1 MMLDHPTA
9 DEIYDYLHSNYPS
22 ISKATVY
29 RILSRMTD
37 EGEILRLHIPGG
49 PDKFDTTVSE
59 HHHIKCTSCGK
70 LCDIDFPELHSICS
84 KIENTCGFSVTG
96 CSLFFD
102 GVCPECVK
110 KESNY

>member
-29 RILSRMTD
+29 RILSRMAD

-59 HHHIKCTSCGK
+59 HPHIKCTFCGK
-70 LCDIDFPELHSICS
+70 LC